1 VCSSLATTTSSH
13 GTLYDVHRS
22 LTVTPGQLHDTRAHR
37 RRLSRGPAHQTPDPQ
52 YKSLSSV
59 AGYSGWLSI
68 GGLERCLG

>member
-1 VCSSLATTTSSH
+1 
-13 GTLYDVHRS
+13 
-22 LTVTPGQLHDTRAHR
+22 VTPGQLHDTRAHR